1 MLENKAGVWL
11 PIAVEMVEP
20 GKEGKIIILR
30 KFKLVFGVKNDE
42 TTSGTPVIME
52 GRHTKAA
59 GQMWTP
65 VKQGVPG

>member
-11 PIAVEMVEP
+11 PIAVEMVKP
-20 GKEGKIIILR
+20 GEEGKIVILK

-42 TTSGTPVIME
+42 TTSGTTVIIE
-52 GRHTKAA
+52 ARHTRAA

-65 VKQGVPG
+65 VIQGVPG